1 MNRYPPRGLLAA
13 FLLCTSSAANAESP
27 ARAFVRLD
35 EATTGRVER
44 AVELRI
50 QRSADGE
57 QGYSVKL
64 SGKWR
69 DGACRSADSSGL
81 SALLV
86 DFDFDGHADLWVTGF
101 TDGQGRVRCSDVW
114 LYKPPLKR
122 YERHSELS
130 SLQNLEIDPGA
141 RQLEGGMWNCGCAGM
156 CFFHETYGWSAGALS
171 KLSRRGQDCESEG
184 IVYRESSVDSGA
196 MKLTREVKGEPS
208 SEEYD
213 RRQKGSLK
221 FLDWGSVKQ
230 VRQWDP
236 PPRSPQSRNTSA
248 STPSGP

>member
-1 MNRYPPRGLLAA
+1 MNRYLPTGLLAG

-57 QGYSVKL
+57 QGYAVKN

-69 DGACRSADSSGL
+69 DGPCRSGGPSGL
-81 SALLV
+81 SVLLV
-86 DFDFDGHADLWVTGF
+86 DFDFDGHADLWVTGV

-114 LYKPPLKR
+114 LYKPQLKH

-130 SLQNLEIDPGA
+130 SIQNLEIDPDA
-141 RQLEGGMWNCGCAGM
+141 KQLEGGMWNCGCAGM
-156 CFFHETYGWSAGALS
+156 CFFHETHGWSSGSLS
-171 KLSRRGQDCESEG
+171 KLSRREQDCGSED
-184 IVYRESSVDSGA
+184 IVYREFSVDSGA
-196 MKLTREVKGEPS
+196 MKLTREVKGEPGF
-208 SEEYD
+208 EEYD
-213 RRQKGSLK
+213 RRQKGILK

-230 VRQWDP
+230 VRQWEAV
-236 PPRSPQSRNTSA
+236 RK
-248 STPSGP
+248 SGRGP